1 MPKVQTKFG
10 EMEIEE
16 QDIIDFPLGLPGF
29 EHFHMFALQSP
40 ADLEPFRLLVP
51 LEDPNISFIVTDPF
65 LFFPDYEFELDETSK
80 TEMEVTENSKLT
92 VVVIVNVR
100 DRIENATVNLAAP
113 VVINDGKR
121 LGKQVILSTSRY
133 TTRHRL
139 FDLENTDLEHAK

>member
-16 QDIIDFPLGLPGF
+16 QDIIRFPLGLPGF
-29 EHFHMFALQSP
+29 EHLRRFALQSP
-40 ADLEPFRLLVP
+40 ADLEPFRFFVP
-51 LEDPNISFIVTDPF
+51 LDNPDISFIVTDPF
-65 LFFPDYEFELDETSK
+65 LFFPDYEFDLDDMSK
-80 TEMEVTENSKLT
+80 TEIEVTEESRLT

-100 DRIENATVNLAAP
+100 DQIENATVNLAAP

-121 LGKQVILSTSRY
+121 LGKQVILSSSRY

-139 FDLENTDLEHAK
+139 FNLEHTK